1 MKTILWYQPEKF
13 GVPDV
18 ICQDG
23 EIISGFQREEAIDL
37 LKAASDVC
45 IKHDLPWCGL
55 VRLSKTIGKGVL
67 CQRNFQRGR

>member
-23 EIISGFQREEAIDL
+23 EIISGFQREEAIERNWMR
-37 LKAASDVC
+37 SVT
-45 IKHDLPWCGL
+45 GL
-55 VRLSKTIGKGVL
+55 ENILHHLESA
-67 CQRNFQRGR
+67 GRM